1 MWHCRQAVICLINIF
16 KRGTMMALI
25 IISPL
30 LKHLEAFSSLSLFDC
45 RSSKTQPN
53 AASAM
58 PLRLHA
64 RRKAQSRSPQRRPRP
79 RWSAGLFLYFC
90 ATGVCVC
97 LYFYRIF
104 VFIVEESE
112 IGLGSRPTD
121 SKFIPM
127 ITRQRFI
134 HCAIFLL
141 HSKKKYFKF
150 FLFNSVRFG

>member
-30 LKHLEAFSSLSLFDC
+30 LKHLEAFSSLSLSLTAVPV
-45 RSSKTQPN
+45 RPSQTQLVPCHCGSMRAEKHRAVLRN
-53 AASAM
+53 AGQDLDDLLGFFCIFV
-58 PLRLHA
+58 PL
-64 RRKAQSRSPQRRPRP
+64 
-79 RWSAGLFLYFC
+79 
-90 ATGVCVC
+90 CVC

-112 IGLGSRPTD
+112 IGLGSRLMD

-134 HCAIFLL
+134 HCVIFIA
-141 HSKKKYFKF
+141 F
-150 FLFNSVRFG
+150 